1 MIFYLLMQISKLF
14 SVYFLDL
21 YNEKI
26 PTLLIFSFINE
37 IYLAFIAFIAFIIYI
52 ICIPIEQSTQLWN
65 IASIHLP

>member
-37 IYLAFIAFIAFIIYI
+37 IYLAFIAFIIYI